1 MKMWKVRCLLTVAL
15 KFVTWGWFSPLICF
29 HIFGRVEPVTLPLS
43 SSHSFEKLQYYFW
56 CLREFPRLEYFLAFS
71 QGADQQIVTIIG

>member
-29 HIFGRVEPVTLPLS
+29 HIFGRVQPHYHYHLLTVLN
-43 SSHSFEKLQYYFW
+43 SF
-56 CLREFPRLEYFLAFS
+56 S
-71 QGADQQIVTIIG
+71 IISGV